1 MFLMRESDV
10 GVPDTGEWR
19 SVDINCT
26 RQYYFYSNNNTR
38 TQQINRA
45 AIPMKTA

>member
-1 MFLMRESDV
+1 MGHS
-10 GVPDTGEWR
+10 
-19 SVDINCT
+19 DINCT
-26 RQYYFYSNNNTR
+26 RQYYFYSNKNNNTK